1 MLGRGKTTPRFSASS
16 PGEAP
21 LCRARPIRRIALN
34 RTIGSF
40 QASFNPSMNGWGSFS
55 GRVASFAH
63 CGGCLPFSPRCADE
77 NAIGPRTR
85 LARILRGTSLHPGC
99 IGKWNALW
107 QQRSLSPFH
116 RPSSPR
122 KGEVKESSSLTARTG
137 CCMQAA
143 LGPHCCSFHPRRLR
157 WGNF

>member
-1 MLGRGKTTPRFSASS
+1 MLGGGKTTPRFSASS

-77 NAIGPRTR
+77 AAKGHGRGWPEYCVVR
-85 LARILRGTSLHPGC
+85 AYILGVLVNGTHYGNSATSP
-99 IGKWNALW
+99 
-107 QQRSLSPFH
+107 LS
-116 RPSSPR
+116 
-122 KGEVKESSSLTARTG
+122 
-137 CCMQAA
+137 
-143 LGPHCCSFHPRRLR
+143 
-157 WGNF
+157 